1 MTRAITAFLIGF
13 ALAGCAGAIQNQI
26 FGKCSAYSAP
36 GGKCK

>member
-13 ALAGCAGAIQNQI
+13 ALAGCAGTVQNAI

-36 GGKCK
+36 GTKCR